1 MADTI
6 VHEGGDKVEE
16 KAPIGERLAE
26 KVKIGSLAQS
36 LSPARIMETVRKSTQ
51 YFREVVIELKSV
63 TWPGR
68 KEVMLSTTVVVATC
82 IAVMVIL
89 ASLDA
94 VFSRV
99 MRWILE

>member
-6 VHEGGDKVEE
+6 VQQDGEKAEE
-16 KAPIGERLAE
+16 KTPIGERLAE

-36 LSPARIMETVRKSTQ
+36 LSPARIMETARKSTQ

-68 KEVMLSTTVVVATC
+68 REVLLSTSVVVVTC